1 MPPRRNWQPTACA
14 KIAGT
19 KAVEASTAG
28 TCFFLVF
35 RTARQSSTPNHRY
48 FPGVPLPN
56 GPGQRKAVQ
65 YIAQSKQGPDR
76 IYDLRR
82 EPRSTSRRPSAW
94 LGLNGVHNDIF
105 CGALTERQFARR
117 ECARI
122 VNIDR
127 AMVPA
132 SQGPGQASDKQLSLV
147 KGTADH
153 RNDID
158 GQRAGWKLP
167 RPAGPQQ

>member
-1 MPPRRNWQPTACA
+1 M
-14 KIAGT
+14 
-19 KAVEASTAG
+19 
-28 TCFFLVF
+28 
-35 RTARQSSTPNHRY
+35 
-48 FPGVPLPN
+48 
-56 GPGQRKAVQ
+56 Q

-167 RPAGPQQ
+167 RPAGPQQQAGTRKRPTAPKRNGCSAPICHFEKWRIGTLRSQLTKTE